1 MAEKASSPKRILVAP
16 LDWGLGHAT
25 RCIPVI
31 RELLETGCEVVIGA
45 DGAPA
50 RLLAEEFPSLER
62 VTLPG
67 YGIRY
72 APSAAGLAARM
83 IAQLP
88 AIARAIRRERRALRS
103 WLATHR
109 LDAIISD
116 NRFGLHVPGIPS
128 VIMTHQLEIRS
139 PFGALSQR
147 LLRRVN
153 YRYIGRFDECW
164 VVDFPGAAGLAG
176 ELSHPSVLP
185 SVPVQYLG
193 CLSRLKPG
201 AREKRL
207 DLTVVISGPEP
218 QRTLF
223 NDMIDRQVRELE
235 LRVLVVRGLPG
246 DDAPPVH
253 AGRVTTVSH
262 LGTREL
268 GEALAESRLVLCR
281 AGYTSVMELV
291 SIGQKAF
298 LVPTPGQTEQ
308 EYLAG
313 YLTGRGYF
321 PSAPQKGFR
330 LQDALSQA
338 AAFPFRAPEVP
349 SMDGFREVIKRF
361 VSSL

>member
-1 MAEKASSPKRILVAP
+1 MAEQASPPKRILVAP

-31 RELLETGCEVVIGA
+31 RELRELGCEVVIGA
-45 DGAPA
+45 GGPPA
-50 RLLAEEFPSLER
+50 RLLAEEFPSLE
-62 VTLPG
+62 TLSLPG

-72 APSAAGLAARM
+72 APTAAGLVLRM

-88 AIARAIRRERRALRS
+88 AIAMAIRRERRALLG

-147 LLRRVN
+147 CLRQVN
-153 YRYIGRFDECW
+153 YHFIRHFDECW

-185 SVPVQYLG
+185 PIPVKYLG
-193 CLSRLKPG
+193 CLSRLHPG
-201 AREKRL
+201 VREKRL

-223 NDMIDRQVRELE
+223 NDMIAREVRDCGLK
-235 LRVLVVRGLPG
+235 VLVVRGLPG
-246 DDAPPVH
+246 DDTPPGH
-253 AGRVTTVSH
+253 QGNVTTVAH

-268 GEALAESRLVLCR
+268 REALLESRLVLCR

-291 SIGQKAF
+291 SIGAKAF
-298 LVPTPGQTEQ
+298 LIPTPGQTEQ

-313 YLTGRGYF
+313 YLTSRGYF
-321 PSAPQKGFR
+321 PSAPQKDFR
-330 LQDALSQA
+330 LPDALSQA
-338 AAFPFRAPEVP
+338 AVFPFLTPRVP
-349 SMDGFREVIKRF
+349 AMDGFRDVVKRF